1 MRNYL
6 HALLH
11 TTIETV
17 SFGDTLLYASF
28 DPASEQLEEST
39 LYEALSQAISEGDN
53 ADIVVQTEEA
63 EVKLMMDR
71 LLVGKKFLLLQVTA
85 AVEEVEEGGGGSDSS
100 SSGSEM
106 CLPPIKV
113 YI

>member
-28 DPASEQLEEST
+28 DPASEQLEELT
-39 LYEALSQAISEGDN
+39 LYEALSQAISEGDG
-53 ADIVVQTEEA
+53 ADIV

-71 LLVGKKFLLLQVTA
+71 LLLGKKFLLLQVTA
-85 AVEEVEEGGGGSDSS
+85 AVEEVEEGGGSSDSS
-100 SSGSEM
+100 SSEM
-106 CLPPIKV
+106 RLPPIKV